1 MAAVGNRGTRVP
13 AGDGTAGDRRIGAG
27 RAPGGAPAGRVARRL
42 VGAVMAVSLLG
53 GCGGGGGGAPTAAD
67 SAFLSEV
74 HDAAPS
80 INGVRSDV
88 QLERLGHA
96 VCDGFAA
103 GASYRELADR
113 LALQAGSGSLPSVD
127 LGAVIMAAADNYC
140 PQYRSRV

>member
-1 MAAVGNRGTRVP
+1 MVH
-13 AGDGTAGDRRIGAG
+13 GAG
-27 RAPGGAPAGRVARRL
+27 AGGGGAPGRTVRWRSWAAVA
-42 VGAVMAVSLLG
+42 AVLLAA
-53 GCGGGGGGAPTAAD
+53 GCGGGGSGASSAAD
-67 SAFLSEV
+67 SGFLAEV
-74 HDAAPS
+74 HDSAPS

-103 GASYRELADR
+103 GASYQELADR